1 MLHADARQA
10 RNLCVREDLLTR
22 FDLNHAFALNPP
34 SNPDPERAPEKA
46 KSFLVFRS
54 EHNSPNDFANLAN
67 LLARRSV
74 RLKFD
79 VHVQV
84 LKLPRILAPAP
95 VDVRQHKVSQG
106 KTGLP
111 QESLAS
117 TSLCT
122 IKAVQTKK
130 GNTQEEITCGWTPIH
145 VQSFADN
152 SLCFGVFPLSAK
164 QQTKGELCPGVVP
177 SAQINRFLESL
188 CGVLFAAEPEIRHT
202 HVVVRF
208 VIVRE
213 YYGSSHELRPAAVRI
228 ILCQTLQSL
237 LECIARLPRNSQ
249 FPHRNRVICPP
260 HRRRVALPEMELQ
273 RR

>member
-10 RNLCVREDLLTR
+10 RNLCVREDFLTR
-22 FDLNHAFALNPP
+22 FDLDHAFALNPP
-34 SNPDPERAPEKA
+34 SNPDPERAPQEA
-46 KSFLVFRS
+46 KSFLIFRS

-79 VHVQV
+79 VRVKV

-111 QESLAS
+111 QESLLS

-130 GNTQEEITCGWTPIH
+130 GNTQEEMTCGCSPIR
-145 VQSFADN
+145 VQSFADDR
-152 SLCFGVFPLSAK
+152 LCFGVFPLSAK
-164 QQTKGELCPGVVP
+164 QQTKGELCPGVAP

-188 CGVLFAAEPEIRHT
+188 CGVLFATEPEIRHT

-213 YYGSSHELRPAAVRI
+213 Y
-228 ILCQTLQSL
+228 
-237 LECIARLPRNSQ
+237 
-249 FPHRNRVICPP
+249 
-260 HRRRVALPEMELQ
+260 
-273 RR
+273 